1 MSFTGKYE
9 VESQQN
15 YDQFMTLIGIP
26 ADTIEKGRNFKFT
39 TEVVQNGNE
48 FTWSQIYPG
57 NTKTNKFIVGQESEL
72 ETVSGK
78 QFKATVK
85 LEGGKLVVD
94 FDKYH
99 HTSEIVDGKLVET
112 SVAGGVTFVR
122 ISKKVS

>member
-9 VESQQN
+9 VEGQQN
-15 YDQFMTLIGIP
+15 YDQFMAAIGIP
-26 ADTIEKGRNFKFT
+26 ADTIERGRNFKFT

-57 NTKTNKFIVGQESEL
+57 HTNTNKFIVGQESEM
-72 ETVSGK
+72 ESMGGK
-78 QFKATVK
+78 KFKATVQ

-94 FDKYH
+94 FGKYH

-112 SVAGGVTFVR
+112 SVAGGITFVR
-122 ISKKVS
+122 TSKRVA